1 MNAETQRRGG
11 KFAEGKCTPDE
22 EATIERLLTTD
33 PALQAELEVVLE
45 IQSALVGLEPD
56 APSMRFTQNVME
68 GLPANLYPPL
78 AEQEPLVRPVWKK
91 IFWLALTAVGAGVF
105 FLPRGQMSPNDPV
118 LPYADKVLD
127 GIGSTVGALPTV
139 TVQYFVMV
147 LLALLTLGVV
157 DRVLAARKTV

>member
-1 MNAETQRRGG
+1 MNTQDLLW

-22 EATIERLLTTD
+22 EATMEQLLAND
-33 PALQAELEVVLE
+33 PALQAELDMVLE
-45 IQSALVGLEPD
+45 IQSALVRLEPD

-91 IFWLALTAVGAGVF
+91 IFWVALAAVGVGVF
-105 FLPRGQMSPNDPV
+105 FVPRTAISSGGSG
-118 LPYADKVLD
+118 LPYADKVVD
-127 GIGSTVGALPTV
+127 SIGSTVGALPSV
-139 TVQYFVMV
+139 TVQYFVLV

-157 DRVLAARKTV
+157 DRVLAARKVV